1 MPDRPNVLLICTD
14 QQRRDTMA
22 CYGNDWVQSPNV
34 NALADESFVF
44 ENCYVTVAVCSPAR
58 ASLLTG
64 LYPHT
69 AGVIKNSVPLPAS
82 SPTIGELAPDDYT
95 TAKFG
100 KWHLGNDLVG
110 QHGFDEWVATED
122 EHESNPTHTRRGDRY
137 RHSAYFEFL
146 RSHGYEPHLRTDGGY
161 AFSQHQ
167 RSMLLEEHTMATF
180 LGDNVADFIRRN
192 TNRPW
197 LMSAMFFEPH
207 PPYNGPFNDLYD
219 PDEIPVGPA
228 FLRMP
233 DDDTPLWHRRRAAHH
248 LSGDVT
254 DRFRVSQESSPSLD
268 AGAEDRPLRTADDW
282 KALRARYFG
291 LVTLMD
297 RGVGRVLDAL
307 EESGQADRTVVV
319 FTSDHGDGL
328 GDRGML
334 GTKRAFYEEI
344 AGVPLLVRAPW
355 ISRSQK
361 KIEGNIGHVDIVPTL
376 LELMGVD
383 ASEMPDHLQGRS
395 RVDVLEGQ
403 KELCDDV
410 FMQWYEHSPTVPLGT
425 PDIERMSR
433 VSWRSVVTADR
444 WKLNLSPG
452 DQCELY
458 DLNTDPFELN
468 NRFDDP
474 ECRDRIRDMTARIR
488 IWQDAVDDKLRLP
501 SV

>member
-22 CYGNDWVQSPNV
+22 CYGNDFVQSPNV

-69 AGVIKNSVPLPAS
+69 AGVIKNSVPLPES
-82 SPTIGELAPDDYT
+82 SPSIAELAPLEYR

-100 KWHLGNDLVG
+100 KWHLGNDLVR

-122 EHESNPTHTRRGDRY
+122 EHESNPTHTRREDRF
-137 RHSAYFEFL
+137 RHSEYFEFL
-146 RSHGYEPHLRTDGGY
+146 TSHGYVPHERTDGGY
-161 AFSQHQ
+161 AFSQQQ
-167 RSMLLEEHTMATF
+167 RSMLPEEHTMSTF

-192 TNRPW
+192 TAEPW
-197 LMSAMFFEPH
+197 LMCAMFFEPH
-207 PPYNGPFNDLYD
+207 PPYNGPFNDMYD
-219 PDEIPVGPA
+219 PDEVPVGPN

-233 DDDTPLWHRRRAAHH
+233 DRNTPLWHRRRAAHH
-248 LSGDVT
+248 LEAHAS
-254 DRFRVSQESSPSLD
+254 DRFRVSDETSPALD
-268 AGAEDRPLRTADDW
+268 VGAASRPLATESDW
-282 KALRARYFG
+282 RALRARYLG

-297 RGVGRVLDAL
+297 RGVGKVLDAL
-307 EESGQADRTVVV
+307 EETGQADRTVVV
-319 FTSDHGDGL
+319 FTSDHGDGV

-344 AGVPLLVRAPW
+344 AGVPLLIRVPW
-355 ISRSQK
+355 MNRSQK
-361 KIEGNIGHVDIVPTL
+361 RISGSIGHVDIGPTL
-376 LELMGVD
+376 LELMGTP
-383 ASEMPDHLQGRS
+383 ASDMPEHLQGAS
-395 RVDVLEGQ
+395 RVNVLEDRA
-403 KELCDDV
+403 ELCDDV
-410 FMQWYEHSPTVPLGT
+410 FMQWYEHSPTVPLGDD
-425 PDIERMSR
+425 DIERMSQ
-433 VSWRSVVTADR
+433 VSWRSVVTSDR

-458 DLNTDPFELN
+458 DLTADPYEMR

-474 ECRDRIRDMTARIR
+474 ECRDRVRDMTARIR
-488 IWQDAVDDKLRLP
+488 IWQRAVNDELVLP
-501 SV
+501 AV

>member
-69 AGVIKNSVPLPAS
+69 AGVIKNSVPLPES
-82 SPTIGELAPDDYT
+82 SPSIAELAPADYT

-100 KWHLGNDLVG
+100 KWHLGNDLVN
-110 QHGFDEWVATED
+110 QHGFDEWLATED
-122 EHESNPTHTRRGDRY
+122 EHESNPTHTRREDRL
-137 RHSAYFEFL
+137 RQSAYFEFL
-146 RSHGYEPHLRTDGGY
+146 RSHGYEPHQRTDGGY

-167 RSMLLEEHTMATF
+167 RSVLPEEHTMSTF
-180 LGDNVADFIRRN
+180 LGDNVAEFIRRN
-192 TNRPW
+192 TDRPW
-197 LMSAMFFEPH
+197 VMCAMFFEPH
-207 PPYNGPFNDLYD
+207 PPYNGPFNDMYAPED
-219 PDEIPVGPA
+219 IPVGPA

-233 DDDTPLWHRRRAAHH
+233 DENTPLWHRRRAEMH
-248 LSGDVT
+248 LSGEVT
-254 DRFRVSQESSPSLD
+254 DHYRVNAETSSDLT
-268 AGAEDRPLRTADDW
+268 AGAEDRPLATADDW

-297 RGVGRVLDAL
+297 RGVGKILDAL
-307 EESGQADRTVVV
+307 EETGQSDRTVVV

-344 AGVPLLVRAPW
+344 SGVPLLMRVPW
-355 ISRSQK
+355 INSSQK
-361 KIEGNIGHVDIVPTL
+361 KIRGNIGHVDIAPTL
-376 LELMGVD
+376 LELMGVP
-383 ASEMPDHLQGRS
+383 ASDMPDHLQGQS
-395 RVDVLEGQ
+395 RVDVLEGRAD
-403 KELCDDV
+403 LCDDV
-410 FMQWYEHSPTVPLGT
+410 FMQWYEHSPTVPLGN

-433 VSWRSVVTADR
+433 VSWRSVVTTDR

-458 DLNTDPFELN
+458 DLKADPFELN

-474 ECRDRIRDMTARIR
+474 QCRDRIRDMTARIR
-488 IWQDAVDDKLRLP
+488 IWQDAVADNLTLP
-501 SV
+501 PV

>member
-1 MPDRPNVLLICTD
+1 MPDRPNILLICTD

-69 AGVIKNSVPLPAS
+69 AGVIKNSVPLLESAPSIA
-82 SPTIGELAPDDYT
+82 TLAPTEYR

-100 KWHLGNDLVG
+100 KWHLGNDLVS
-110 QHGFDEWVATED
+110 QHGFDDWVATED
-122 EHESNPTHTRRGDRY
+122 EHESNPTHTRREDRF
-137 RHSAYFEFL
+137 RHSEYFEFL
-146 RSHGYEPHLRTDGGY
+146 KSHGYEPHLRTDGGY
-161 AFSQHQ
+161 AFSQQQ
-167 RSMLLEEHTMATF
+167 RSMLPEKHTMATF

-192 TNRPW
+192 TDQPW
-197 LMSAMFFEPH
+197 LMCAMFFEPH

-248 LSGDVT
+248 LSGEVT
-254 DRFRVSQESSPSLD
+254 DRFRVNSDSSPSLD
-268 AGAEDRPLRTADDW
+268 AGAEDRPLRTAEDW
-282 KALRARYFG
+282 RALRARYFG

-297 RGVGRVLDAL
+297 HGVGRVLDAL

-376 LELMGVD
+376 LELMGVGT
-383 ASEMPDHLQGRS
+383 SEMPDHLQGRS
-395 RVDVLEGQ
+395 RVDVLKGQEG
-403 KELCDDV
+403 LCDDV

-488 IWQDAVDDKLRLP
+488 IWQQSVDDKLVLP
-501 SV
+501 PV

>member
-1 MPDRPNVLLICTD
+1 MNT
-14 QQRRDTMA
+14 
-22 CYGNDWVQSPNV
+22 
-34 NALADESFVF
+34 
-44 ENCYVTVAVCSPAR
+44 
-58 ASLLTG
+58 
-64 LYPHT
+64 
-69 AGVIKNSVPLPAS
+69 
-82 SPTIGELAPDDYT
+82 
-95 TAKFG
+95 
-100 KWHLGNDLVG
+100 
-110 QHGFDEWVATED
+110 
-122 EHESNPTHTRRGDRY
+122 NPTHTRREDRF
-137 RHSAYFEFL
+137 RHSEYFEFL
-146 RSHGYEPHLRTDGGY
+146 KSHGYEPHLRTDGGY
-161 AFSQHQ
+161 AFSQQQ
-167 RSMLLEEHTMATF
+167 RSMLPEEHTMATF

-192 TNRPW
+192 TDQPW
-197 LMSAMFFEPH
+197 LMCAMFFEPH

-248 LSGDVT
+248 LSGEVT
-254 DRFRVSQESSPSLD
+254 DRFRVNSDSSPSLD
-268 AGAEDRPLRTADDW
+268 AGAEDRPLRTAEDW

-395 RVDVLEGQ
+395 RVDVLNGQ
-403 KELCDDV
+403 EELCDDV

-488 IWQDAVDDKLRLP
+488 IWQQSVDDKLALP
-501 SV
+501 PV

>member
-44 ENCYVTVAVCSPAR
+44 LNCYVTVAVCSPAR
-58 ASLLTG
+58 ASLFTG

-69 AGVIKNSVPLPAS
+69 AGVIKNSVPLPES
-82 SPTIGELAPDDYT
+82 SPTIAELAPEDYT

-110 QHGFDEWVATED
+110 QHGFDEWLATED
-122 EHESNPTHTRRGDRY
+122 EHESNPTHSRREDRY
-137 RHSAYFEFL
+137 RHSEYFQFL
-146 RSHGYEPHLRTDGGY
+146 TSHGYEPHTRTDGGF
-161 AFSQHQ
+161 AFSQQQ
-167 RSMLLEEHTMATF
+167 RSMLPEEHTMATF
-180 LGDNVADFIRRN
+180 LGDNVADFIHRN
-192 TNRPW
+192 TDQPW
-197 LMSAMFFEPH
+197 LMCAMFFEPH
-207 PPYNGPFNDLYD
+207 PPYNGPFNDMYN

-248 LSGDVT
+248 LSGEVT
-254 DRFRVSQESSPSLD
+254 DRFRVSPEFSQSLD
-268 AGAEDRPLRTADDW
+268 AGAESRPLQTAEDW

-297 RGVGRVLDAL
+297 RGVGKVLDAL

-344 AGVPLLVRAPW
+344 AGVPLLMRVPW
-355 ISRSQK
+355 INRSQK
-361 KIEGNIGHVDIVPTL
+361 KIGGNIGHVDIVPTL
-376 LELMGVD
+376 LELMGVND
-383 ASEMPDHLQGRS
+383 LNMPDHLQGQS

-458 DLNTDPFELN
+458 DLNTDPFELK

-474 ECRDRIRDMTARIR
+474 ECRDRIRDMAARIR
-488 IWQDAVDDKLRLP
+488 IWQDSVGDKLRLP
-501 SV
+501 PV